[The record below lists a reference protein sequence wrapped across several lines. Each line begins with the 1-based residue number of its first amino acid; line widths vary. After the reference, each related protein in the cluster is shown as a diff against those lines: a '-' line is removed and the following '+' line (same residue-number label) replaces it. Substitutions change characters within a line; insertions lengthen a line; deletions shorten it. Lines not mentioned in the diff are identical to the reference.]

1 MPTTGN
7 LGLLGLDVDN
17 IMVGSSQVDKVYNGN
32 VLVWENET
40 GGPVSTV
47 TIIEDGFVKSAPGSS
62 YTCIQRST
70 TGSGT
75 GFTCTATID
84 SNFDCTAVSV
94 TNGGSGYEV
103 NDEITLDFTTVADG
117 SREVTY
123 VELRVLTLS

>member
-17 IMVGSSQVDKVYNGN
+17 IMVEDEEVDKVYNGN
-32 VLVWENET
+32 VLVWERVN

-47 TIIEDGFVKSAPGSS
+47 TIIENGFVKVASGSG

-75 GFTCTATID
+75 GFTCTATINN
-84 SNFDCTAVSV
+84 SFDCTAVSI
-94 TNGGSGYEV
+94 TNGGSGYV
-103 NDEITLDFTTVADG
+103 VGDEITLDFTTVADG

-123 VELRVLTLS
+123 VELEVTAVT